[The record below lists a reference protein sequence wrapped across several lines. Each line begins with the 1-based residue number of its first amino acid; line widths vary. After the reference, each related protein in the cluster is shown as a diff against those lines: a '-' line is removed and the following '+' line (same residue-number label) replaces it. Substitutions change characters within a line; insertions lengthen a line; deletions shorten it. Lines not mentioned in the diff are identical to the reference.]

1 MARYQTDIPSTLQEA
16 IESITVDDLKKL
28 NKFLPSNHKLNRK
41 AEIVAEILS
50 HLQGEKL
57 KQTWKLLDTLQQT
70 AVAEAIHR
78 TDTAAYNAGMF
89 VAKYEQEPNWGEV
102 SSYGW
107 LQEPSILFLFF
118 YDNIIPPDLQKD
130 LLRFVP
136 KPPPAVLKLIGE
148 NLPEKVV
155 MKGIKYNLKTRKKE
169 IEEREIPLIDCE
181 MESKAAKDFIAVLR
195 LIQAGKVVVSDKTYL
210 PNAATVKTI
219 AMILQ
224 SGDFYNDEQRK
235 AGAKKPDKVDE
246 IGAIKAYAW
255 ALLMQG
261 SNFAELSGKKLVLS
275 KTGQK
280 ALQTPVAK
288 SIQTIW
294 KRWLKTTTFDE
305 MRRIDAIKGQ
315 TGKGAR
321 GMTAVGGR
329 RAAIATTLKDCP
341 LHQWISFSEFSRYML
356 ALGNSF
362 EVTRDPDSLMMTEFG
377 YGGLGYSDSTDW
389 SLLQERYMRCLLF
402 EYAATL
408 GIIDVAYTEPSIMP
422 KSADEYLSDADSM
435 RFFSRY
441 DGLLAFRLTA
451 LGAYCLDLTNAYT
464 PPVVEVRQTL
474 RVLPNLEIVVTGEGI
489 ASADALVLD
498 LYTQKVSDVVW
509 RLDRPKLFAAIENGN
524 RLQELTEM
532 LETRSIEPLPATVQQ
547 FLKDAAERAQGLQY
561 LGAAVLIECTNSH
574 LALLIS
580 SDARTK
586 KFCQLAGDRHLVVL
600 SAQESKFRT
609 ALRQMG
615 YVLPVNI

>member
-1 MARYQTDIPSTLQEA
+1 MARYRTLDVPPNLKQS
-16 IESITVDDLKKL
+16 IEYITADDLKKL
-28 NKFLPSNHKLNRK
+28 NKFLPSNHKLTRK
-41 AEIVAEILS
+41 AEIVAEILR

-57 KQTWKLLDTLQQT
+57 KETWNLLDTLQQA

-78 TDTAAYNAGMF
+78 ADTTYSTGMF
-89 VAKYEQEPNWGEV
+89 VAKYGQEPDWGEV
-102 SSYGW
+102 SAYGW
-107 LQEPSILFLFF
+107 RQDPSILHLFF

-130 LLRFVP
+130 LLSFVP
-136 KPPPAVLKLIGE
+136 KPQPAVLNPMGE

-155 MKGIKYNLKTRKKE
+155 MKASKYNYKTGKRDV
-169 IEEREIPLIDCE
+169 EEREIPLFDCE
-181 MESKAAKDFIAVLR
+181 MESKAPKDFTAILR

-210 PNAATVKTI
+210 PNAVTVKTI
-219 AMILQ
+219 AKILQ
-224 SGDFYNDEQRK
+224 NGDFYDDEQRK
-235 AGAKKPDKVDE
+235 LGAKRPDSVEE
-246 IGAIKAYAW
+246 IGAIKAFAW

-261 SNFAELSGKKLVLS
+261 SNFAELSGKKLVLT

-280 ALQTPVAK
+280 ALQTPPAK

-321 GMTAVGGR
+321 GMTAVAGR
-329 RAAIATTLKDCP
+329 RAAIASILKVCP
-341 LHQWISFSEFSRYML
+341 VYQWITFNEFSRYLL
-356 ALGNSF
+356 ATGNRF
-362 EVTRDPDSLMMTEFG
+362 EVTRDIENLYIAESG
-377 YGGLGYSDSTDW
+377 YGGLNYSGSRDW
-389 SLLQERYMRCLLF
+389 GILQERYMRCLLF
-402 EYAATL
+402 EYAAAL
-408 GIIDVAYTEPSIMP
+408 GIIDVAYTDPSVMP
-422 KSADEYLSDADSM
+422 RDFEEYWGADDLS
-435 RFFSRY
+435 FFSRY

-451 LGAYCLDLTNAYT
+451 LGAYCLDLTDTYT

-474 RVLPNLEIVVTGEGI
+474 RVLPNLEIVVAGEEI

-524 RLQELTEM
+524 RLQELTEV

-547 FLKDAAERAQGLQY
+547 FLADAAERAQGLQN
-561 LGAAVLIECTNSH
+561 LGTAFLVECTNSH
-574 LALLIS
+574 LAVLIAN
-580 SDARTK
+580 DARTK
-586 KFCQLAGDRHLVVL
+586 KFCQLVGDRNLVIL

-615 YVLPVNI
+615 YVLLPN

>member
-1 MARYQTDIPSTLQEA
+1 MARYRTLDVPPNLKQS
-16 IESITVDDLKKL
+16 IEYITADDLKKL
-28 NKFLPSNHKLNRK
+28 NKFLPSNHKLTRK
-41 AEIVAEILS
+41 AEIVAEILR

-57 KQTWKLLDTLQQT
+57 KETWNLLDTLQQA

-78 TDTAAYNAGMF
+78 ADTTYSTGMF
-89 VAKYEQEPNWGEV
+89 VAKYGQEPDWGEV
-102 SSYGW
+102 SAYGW
-107 LQEPSILFLFF
+107 RQDPSILHLFF

-130 LLRFVP
+130 LLSFVP
-136 KPPPAVLKLIGE
+136 KPQPAVLNPMGE

-155 MKGIKYNLKTRKKE
+155 MKASKYNYKTGKRDV
-169 IEEREIPLIDCE
+169 EEREIPLFDCE
-181 MESKAAKDFIAVLR
+181 MESKAPKDFTAILR

-210 PNAATVKTI
+210 PNAVTVKTI
-219 AMILQ
+219 AKILQ
-224 SGDFYNDEQRK
+224 NGDFYDDEQRK
-235 AGAKKPDKVDE
+235 LGAKRPDSVE
-246 IGAIKAYAW
+246 EVGAIKAFAW

-261 SNFAELSGKKLVLS
+261 SNFAELSGKKLVLT

-280 ALQTPVAK
+280 ALETPPAK

-321 GMTAVGGR
+321 GMTAVAGR
-329 RAAIATTLKDCP
+329 RAAIASILKVCP
-341 LHQWISFSEFSRYML
+341 VYQWITFNEFSRYLL
-356 ALGNSF
+356 ATGNRF
-362 EVTRDPDSLMMTEFG
+362 EVTRDIENLYIAESG
-377 YGGLGYSDSTDW
+377 YGGLNYSGSRDW
-389 SLLQERYMRCLLF
+389 GILQERYMRCLLF
-402 EYAATL
+402 EYAAAL
-408 GIIDVAYTEPSIMP
+408 GIIDVAYTDPSVMP
-422 KSADEYLSDADSM
+422 RDFEEYWGADDLS
-435 RFFSRY
+435 FFSRY

-451 LGAYCLDLTNAYT
+451 LGAYCLDLTDTYT

-474 RVLPNLEIVVTGEGI
+474 RVLPNLEIVVAGEEI

-524 RLQELTEM
+524 RLQELTEV

-547 FLKDAAERAQGLQY
+547 FLADAAERAQGLQN
-561 LGAAVLIECTNSH
+561 LGTAFLVECTNSH
-574 LALLIS
+574 LAVLIAN
-580 SDARTK
+580 DARTK
-586 KFCQLAGDRHLVVL
+586 KFCQLVGDRNLVIL

-615 YVLPVNI
+615 YVLLPN

>member
-1 MARYQTDIPSTLQEA
+1 MARYRTLDVPPNLKQA
-16 IESITVDDLKKL
+16 IEDITADDLKKL
-28 NKFLPSNHKLNRK
+28 NKFLPSNHKLTRK
-41 AEIVAEILS
+41 AEIVAEILR

-57 KQTWKLLDTLQQT
+57 KETWNLLDTLQQA
-70 AVAEAIHR
+70 AVAEAIHGA
-78 TDTAAYNAGMF
+78 DTTYSTGMF
-89 VAKYEQEPNWGEV
+89 VAKYGQEPDWGEV
-102 SSYGW
+102 SPYGW
-107 LQEPSILFLFF
+107 RLDPSILHLFF

-130 LLRFVP
+130 LLSFVP
-136 KPPPAVLKLIGE
+136 KPQPAVLNSMGE

-155 MKGIKYNLKTRKKE
+155 MEASKYNYKTGKRDV
-169 IEEREIPLIDCE
+169 EEREISLFDCE
-181 MESKAAKDFIAVLR
+181 MESKAPKDFTAILR
-195 LIQAGKVVVSDKTYL
+195 LIQAGKILVSDKTYL
-210 PNAATVKTI
+210 PNAVTVKTI
-219 AMILQ
+219 AKILQ
-224 SGDFYNDEQRK
+224 NGDFYDDEQRK
-235 AGAKKPDKVDE
+235 LGAKTPDSVEE
-246 IGAIKAYAW
+246 IGAIKAFAW

-261 SNFAELSGKKLVLS
+261 SNFAELSGKKLVLT

-280 ALQTPVAK
+280 ALQTPPDK

-321 GMTAVGGR
+321 GMTAVPGR
-329 RAAIATTLKDCP
+329 RSAIVSNLKACP
-341 LHQWISFSEFSRYML
+341 VNQWITFSEFSRYLL
-356 ALGNSF
+356 ATGNRF
-362 EVTRDPDSLMMTEFG
+362 DVTRDIENLYIAESG
-377 YGGLGYSDSTDW
+377 YGGLNYSDSSNW
-389 SLLQERYMRCLLF
+389 GILQERYMRCLLF

-408 GIIDVAYTEPSIMP
+408 GIIDVAYTDPSAMP
-422 KSADEYLSDADSM
+422 RDFEDYWGTDDLS
-435 RFFSRY
+435 FFSRY

-451 LGAYCLDLTNAYT
+451 LGAYCLELTDTYT

-474 RVLPNLEIVVTGEGI
+474 RVLPNLEIVVAGEEI

-524 RLQELTEM
+524 RLQELTEV

-547 FLKDAAERAQGLQY
+547 FLADAAERAQGLQY
-561 LGAAVLIECTNSH
+561 LGTAVLIECTNPH
-574 LALLIS
+574 LALLIAN
-580 SDARTK
+580 DARTK

-615 YVLPVNI
+615 YVLPPN